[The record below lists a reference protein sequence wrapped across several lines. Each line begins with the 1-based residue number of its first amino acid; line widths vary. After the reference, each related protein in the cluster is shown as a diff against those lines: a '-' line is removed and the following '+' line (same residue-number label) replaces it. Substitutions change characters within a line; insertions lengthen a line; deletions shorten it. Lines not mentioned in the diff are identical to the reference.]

1 MADIDDYLL
10 RFGSTAFLLN
20 VFVDVLFPSS
30 VLASAS
36 NSKTRF
42 VCRVGFDRTADR
54 VGVAGAECVTS
65 KDFSFRAISMLYLD
79 YLNLAPRNIMSK
91 NQLRDDTIFAKS
103 SRAGQ
108 SNRTSETMRL
118 DYQSNEHVHSVDFF

>member
-1 MADIDDYLL
+1 M
-10 RFGSTAFLLN
+10 
-20 VFVDVLFPSS
+20 
-30 VLASAS
+30 
-36 NSKTRF
+36 
-42 VCRVGFDRTADR
+42 
-54 VGVAGAECVTS
+54 TS

-118 DYQSNEHVHSVDFF
+118 DYQSNEHVHSVELFLELPSPKSSTLCTCLFD